1 MRNTLKLLAP
11 VVLCIAA
18 ASAWS
23 CAGPGTGAAT
33 RASATSSRSQGSI
46 LTYSPAA
53 VWPHARRVVQTSSR
67 DMTLDEPTM
76 LATGLWGGGQ
86 YPSKARVEVSVEPY
100 DSAGTK
106 AILRVR
112 AWHSETGADD
122 PQLAESIL
130 LAIQQSLLAR

>member
-1 MRNTLKLLAP
+1 MRNTLQLLAP

-33 RASATSSRSQGSI
+33 RGSATSSRSQGSV

-53 VWPHARRVVQTSSR
+53 IWPHARRVVQASSR
-67 DMTLDEPTM
+67 DMTLDESTM
-76 LATGLWGGGQ
+76 RATGLWGGGR
-86 YPSKARVEVSVEPY
+86 YPSKTRVEVSVEPY